1 MLRSMWD
8 CFSWRKCEK
17 HEPWCFPKQ
26 GREHRY
32 LVLISNCKICYPK
45 SEVFIWWCCHNL
57 WTVVAQHNWW
67 WWRPASSSQQMV
79 LQCRSA
85 AQLRPALQQLGK
97 TWLRNPA
104 LLLGNLCQFVCSHTS
119 LSLLVF
125 SSWSLTWH
133 NFWWGFKMCKYC
145 ALRSDYCTNSSVPW
159 VWASST
165 YYKKK
170 PL

>member
-1 MLRSMWD
+1 
-8 CFSWRKCEK
+8 
-17 HEPWCFPKQ
+17 
-26 GREHRY
+26 
-32 LVLISNCKICYPK
+32 
-45 SEVFIWWCCHNL
+45 
-57 WTVVAQHNWW
+57 
-67 WWRPASSSQQMV
+67 MV
-79 LQCRSA
+79 LQCCSA

-125 SSWSLTWH
+125 PSWSLTWH

-165 YYKKK
+165 YYKKN
-170 PL
+170 PYNSSDTSLSSSDCENGLLSGFHPWLPEACGTPWVWCYVIFSLMLSETSVGLLNLQSVEELWCAV